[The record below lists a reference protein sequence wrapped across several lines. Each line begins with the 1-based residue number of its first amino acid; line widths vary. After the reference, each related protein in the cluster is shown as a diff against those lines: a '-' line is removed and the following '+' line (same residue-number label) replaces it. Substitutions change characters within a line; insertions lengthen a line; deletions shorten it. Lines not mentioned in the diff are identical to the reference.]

1 MKKIL
6 SALTSAAIGLLVL
19 TAVLGVAYLMTLALV
34 NYVFIEEYREVATD
48 MVFMRVALLIDYVLY
63 GLALVVVGN
72 KVKKEILEI
81 LNSFKLK

>member
-1 MKKIL
+1 VKKIL